1 MLFYINNILIISK
14 DKAKIKVLKQSLK
27 KRFKIDDLGPTEYF
41 IGVRIT

>member
-1 MLFYINNILIISK
+1 MLIISK

-27 KRFKIDDLGPTEYF
+27 KRFEIDDLGPTEYF